1 MFTRSYKEVWPLDGD
16 FWSPVADCI
25 YRYCL
30 KRSICNRHF
39 LTVHLTC
46 NTNSIC
52 SHKGSGSKWGQMR
65 YRRTRGSG
73 LFGRN
78 VNKIMFPCHTM
89 CPWCR
94 IQHIYEF
101 GLLSERTKQW
111 EVTTTFRL
119 NIYFVLIPQSMW
131 TITNCDVGVFHK
143 ICFPIYWTPWFS
155 TSGVCY
161 CSAR

>member
-1 MFTRSYKEVWPLDGD
+1 MPIQSFFYFNRFTVQC
-16 FWSPVADCI
+16 SPAPI
-25 YRYCL
+25 KRYNL
-30 KRSICNRHF
+30 WMVISGARLLIAYIAIA
-39 LTVHLTC
+39 C

-101 GLLSERTKQW
+101 GFLSERTKQW

-119 NIYFVLIPQSMW
+119 NINFVLIPQSMW

-143 ICFPIYWTPWFS
+143 ICFPIYWTP
-155 TSGVCY
+155 
-161 CSAR
+161 